1 MPNLNE
7 MDVDTNRQP
16 DITVYGREPVHVTGP
31 ELWGIIN
38 EDAGVP
44 QQGEEQE
51 GNQQQ
56 GLDVVGLGPGS
67 GNFPTI
73 DMAQFMPQVASA
85 ETTVHNNCVQ
95 SL

>member
-16 DITVYGREPVHVTGP
+16 DITVYGREPVDITQP
-31 ELWGIIN
+31 ELRGIIN

-44 QQGEEQE
+44 QQQEEQE

-56 GLDVVGLGPGS
+56 GLDVVGLGPEMQNFCMHQLARSHVGS
-67 GNFPTI
+67 SFAT
-73 DMAQFMPQVASA
+73 
-85 ETTVHNNCVQ
+85 
-95 SL
+95 